1 MSYIQSHES
10 QLEEGFNEAFIR
22 DGKLHGTLEEGVKN
36 DIDGA
41 LLAVINFCVVMDP
54 AIVRDTVER
63 MELLNV
69 ASGGYRRV
77 RGTYTDPAIFEYC
90 YEQE

>member
-1 MSYIQSHES
+1 MA
-10 QLEEGFNEAFIR
+10 AFVR
-22 DGKLHGTLEEGVKN
+22 GGKLHGTLEDGVKN

-41 LLAVINFCVVMDP
+41 LLAVINFGIAADP

-63 MELLNV
+63 MELLKV

-77 RGTYTDPAIFEYC
+77 RCILTVRVGSSPARRAGSVHF
-90 YEQE
+90 